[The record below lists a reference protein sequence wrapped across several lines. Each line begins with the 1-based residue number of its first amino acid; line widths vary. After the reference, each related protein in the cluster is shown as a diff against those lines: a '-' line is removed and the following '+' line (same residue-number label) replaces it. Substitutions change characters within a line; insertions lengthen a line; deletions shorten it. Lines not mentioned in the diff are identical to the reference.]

1 MPEFDLTRLTQGLAI
16 LTRKAM
22 AERMALEDWAV
33 DAGFRPG
40 CIGVLQVVAALA
52 PISQREVSDRLLLDP
67 SDLVGLVD
75 ILERAG
81 YVERHRDP
89 VDRRRYALEITTAGE
104 LAVVRLK
111 QVAADATEQVLAPL
125 SDGERAQF
133 GDLLRRVIAHHT
145 GPTGPFEPALRAD
158 GSLSGRPPRG

>member
-1 MPEFDLTRLTQGLAI
+1 MPDLDLTRLTQGLAI

-22 AERMALEDWAV
+22 AERMALEEWAT

-52 PISQREVSDRLLLDP
+52 PISQREVSDRLMLDP

-81 YVERHRDP
+81 YVERQRDP
-89 VDRRRYALEITTAGE
+89 LDRRRYALEITTAGE

-111 QVAADATEQVLAPL
+111 QVAEEATEQVLAPL
-125 SDGERAQF
+125 EETERTQF
-133 GDLLRRVIAHHT
+133 AELLRRVIEHHT
-145 GPTGPFEPALRAD
+145 GPNDSPAAPARRA
-158 GSLSGRPPRG
+158 GGW